1 MRLHESPIRLAIVV
15 QHPVHYHL
23 PLFRAMASDSN
34 IDVDVLFMQSAPSED
49 KFDSEF
55 GMIIDW
61 GMPMFAGYP
70 YRVFRNMSPKRNSVN
85 FLKFINPALVW
96 QVLTGPYDAIY
107 VDGHNHLTHVLALF
121 AARIS
126 GKRVIFRA
134 DAYNLG
140 ERPMIKRLLRR
151 IFYGFLY
158 KLVHVCLYMG
168 RYNRE
173 YYESF
178 GVTADRLVYAPFIVD
193 NEFFADQEEQLK
205 NEIGEIKTAFGID
218 TEDSVILFCA
228 KFIEKKQPLRLISA
242 FCRADLGD
250 HWTLLMVG
258 DGALRPAAE
267 ALAAAN
273 PRKKIIFA
281 GFLDQTKVSRGYVVA
296 DIFVLP
302 SAFGETWGLVVNEA
316 FNFGCAT
323 IVSDRVGSGPDL
335 VADNCGLIV
344 PHDDSSALADALRRL
359 ATDKPLRVNFQTQ
372 ARNHIKNWS
381 VANYM
386 TGLREALG
394 LS

>member
-1 MRLHESPIRLAIVV
+1 
-15 QHPVHYHL
+15 
-23 PLFRAMASDSN
+23 MASDSN
-34 IDVDVLFMQSAPSED
+34 IDVDVLFMQRAPSED

-55 GMIIDW
+55 GMIVDW

-96 QVLTGPYDAIY
+96 RVLTGPYDAIY

-193 NEFFADQEEQLK
+193 NEFFADQAEQLK
-205 NEIGEIKTAFGID
+205 NNIAGIKTAFGID

-242 FCRADLGD
+242 FCEADLGD

-273 PRKKIIFA
+273 PRNKIIFA

-344 PHDDSSALADALRRL
+344 PYDDSSALADALRRL
-359 ATDKPLRVNFQTQ
+359 ATDKPLRANFQTQ